1 LTALIE
7 TALISAPSRA
17 RDKIFGRPLLERLM
31 IQCSRAG
38 VSRFVIEATPAEHET
53 IRTALGSFGASPQ
66 VTIVDSIGATG
77 AWRDGIDPSAPGVA
91 LRGNLVMA
99 QSQLRR
105 ALADYAMNPGR
116 DLCFASADDDRG
128 GTIQVG
134 PLSHLMNGGITQGRL
149 GSGGVTDGDLGSGG
163 VTDGDLGSANS
174 GVEAGIRLMNGDLAA
189 GSGAMIPSVG
199 YLPFALNGRPE
210 DREEAELR
218 LAKSVRIESL
228 ETDAVLARLVDRRL
242 SWRLSYRL
250 ARTRVMPNHV
260 TLANTALGF
269 FCAAMLATTSYWMR
283 LIGAALFLVSVTLDG
298 VDGELARLRMVES
311 EAGKKLDVT
320 TDNIVHIAIFIGL
333 MTGCYR
339 SSHSSAYIYL
349 LAILLVGFG
358 FCAISVNRAMNLTGA
373 QAHQWIGA
381 VERVTGRDFAYLVLV
396 LALLNWLPVFAWG
409 AAFGSWGFA
418 FSLWWL
424 TNRRRAQDEVRNTR
438 TAGA

>member
-1 LTALIE
+1 M
-7 TALISAPSRA
+7 
-17 RDKIFGRPLLERLM
+17 IFGRPLLERLM
-31 IQCSRAG
+31 IQCARAG
-38 VSRFVIEATPAEHET
+38 VNRFIVETPPGEHER
-53 IRTALGSFGASPQ
+53 IRAALGSFGTSPQ
-66 VTIVDSIGATG
+66 VTMVDSLDAAG
-77 AWRDGIDPSAPGVA
+77 AWRNGLEPSAPGLA

-105 ALADYAMNPGR
+105 ALADYAMNPAR
-116 DLCFASADDDRG
+116 DLCFTSADADRG

-134 PLSHLMNGGITQGRL
+134 QLSNLMNGN
-149 GSGGVTDGDLGSGG
+149 GSVGS
-163 VTDGDLGSANS
+163 T
-174 GVEAGIRLMNGDLAA
+174 
-189 GSGAMIPSVG
+189 IPPSG

-250 ARTRVMPNHV
+250 ARTRVMPNQV

-339 SSHSSAYIYL
+339 SSHSSAYLYL
-349 LAILLVGFG
+349 LAILLAGFG
-358 FCAISVNRAMNLTGA
+358 FCAISVNRALNLTGA
-373 QAHQWIGA
+373 QAHKWIGA

-396 LALLNWLPVFAWG
+396 LALLNWLPVFAWS
-409 AAFGSWGFA
+409 AAFGTWVFA
-418 FSLWWL
+418 FSLWWM
-424 TNRRRAQDEVRNTR
+424 TNRREARDEVRV
-438 TAGA
+438 

>member
-7 TALISAPSRA
+7 TALICASSRA
-17 RDKIFGRPLLERLM
+17 HETIFGRPLLERLVM
-31 IQCSRAG
+31 QCARAG
-38 VSRFVIEATPAEHET
+38 VNRFIVETTPAEQAT

-66 VTIVDSIGATG
+66 VTIVDSLDAAA
-77 AWRDGIDPSAPGVA
+77 AWRDGLDPAAPCLA

-116 DLCFASADDDRG
+116 ELCFTSADADRG

-134 PLSHLMNGGITQGRL
+134 PLGRLMNGGDLADGRPGL
-149 GSGGVTDGDLGSGG
+149 AHDGVATSGAR
-163 VTDGDLGSANS
+163 SAN
-174 GVEAGIRLMNGDLAA
+174 GVSSDRDFGVRNE
-189 GSGAMIPSVG
+189 STVPSVG

-218 LAKSVRIESL
+218 LAKSVRNESL

-260 TLANTALGF
+260 TVANTALGF

-311 EAGKKLDVT
+311 EAGKKLDVM
-320 TDNIVHIAIFIGL
+320 TDNIVHVAIFIGL
-333 MTGCYR
+333 MIGCYR
-339 SSHSSAYIYL
+339 TNHSSTYFYL
-349 LAILLVGFG
+349 LAMLLAGFG
-358 FCAISVNRAMNLTGA
+358 FCAISVNRALSLTGEQA
-373 QAHQWIGA
+373 QQWIGA
-381 VERVTGRDFAYLVLV
+381 VERITGRDFAYIVLG
-396 LALLNWLPVFAWG
+396 LALLNWLPAFAWS
-409 AAFGSWGFA
+409 AAFGSWVFA
-418 FSLWWL
+418 CSLWWM
-424 TNRRRAQDEVRNTR
+424 TNRRRSRDAVRT
-438 TAGA
+438 

>member
-1 LTALIE
+1 LTDLIE
-7 TALISAPSRA
+7 TALICAPSRA
-17 RDKIFGRPLLERLM
+17 HETIFGRPLLERLM
-31 IQCSRAG
+31 LQCSRVG
-38 VSRFVIEATPAEHET
+38 VRHFVVEASGQTRDT
-53 IRTALGSFGASPQ
+53 IRSALGSFGANPE
-66 VTIVDSIGATG
+66 VTIVDSIDSPGG
-77 AWRDGIDPSAPGVA
+77 WREGIDPAAPCII

-105 ALADYAMNPGR
+105 ALADYTKNPGHELR
-116 DLCFASADDDRG
+116 VMSVDNDRG
-128 GTIQVG
+128 GSIEVG
-134 PLSHLMNGGITQGRL
+134 PLGASING
-149 GSGGVTDGDLGSGG
+149 
-163 VTDGDLGSANS
+163 
-174 GVEAGIRLMNGDLAA
+174 NGHSA
-189 GSGAMIPSVG
+189 GSTAKQSTYSPPG

-218 LAKSVRIESL
+218 LAKSVRVESL
-228 ETDAVLARLVDRRL
+228 ETDAILARLLDRRL

-269 FCAAMLATTSYWMR
+269 MCAAMLATTSYWIR

-311 EAGKKLDVT
+311 EAGKKLDVL

-339 SSHSSAYIYL
+339 ASHSSAYFYL
-349 LAILLVGFG
+349 LAILLIGF
-358 FCAISVNRAMNLTGA
+358 AVSAVVVNRALNLTGA
-373 QAHQWIGA
+373 QAQGWIGA
-381 VERVTGRDFAYLVLV
+381 VERATGRDFAYLVLV

-409 AAFGSWGFA
+409 AAFGTWIFP

-424 TNRRRAQDEVRNTR
+424 TNRRQTHTQAHV
-438 TAGA
+438 

>member
-7 TALISAPSRA
+7 TALICAPSRA
-17 RDKIFGRPLLERLM
+17 HETIFGRPLLERLM
-31 IQCSRAG
+31 IQCARAG
-38 VSRFVIEATPAEHET
+38 VSRFIIEATPGEYET

-66 VTIVDSIGATG
+66 VTIVDSIGAAG
-77 AWRDGIDPSAPGVA
+77 SVPDGIDPTAPCLV

-99 QSQLRR
+99 QSQLQR
-105 ALADYAMNPGR
+105 ALADYAMNPGGE
-116 DLCFASADDDRG
+116 LCFTSADDDRG

-134 PLSHLMNGGITQGRL
+134 PLSHLLNGGGIGDIRSTNDGTEGFHN
-149 GSGGVTDGDLGSGG
+149 GST
-163 VTDGDLGSANS
+163 
-174 GVEAGIRLMNGDLAA
+174 
-189 GSGAMIPSVG
+189 IPSVG
-199 YLPFALNGRPE
+199 YLSFALNGRPA

-218 LAKSVRIESL
+218 LAKAVRNESL

-311 EAGKKLDVT
+311 EGGAKLDVL
-320 TDNIVHIAIFIGL
+320 TDNIVHVAIFIGL

-339 SSHSSAYIYL
+339 SSHSSAYLYL
-349 LAILLVGFG
+349 LAILLAGFG
-358 FCAISVNRAMNLTGA
+358 FCAISVNRALSLTGDH
-373 QAHQWIGA
+373 AHKWIGA

-396 LALLNWLPVFAWG
+396 LALLNWLPVFAWS
-409 AAFGSWGFA
+409 AAFGTWVFA
-418 FSLWWL
+418 YSLWWM
-424 TNRRRAQDEVRNTR
+424 TNRRRAGDEVRV
-438 TAGA
+438 

>member
-7 TALISAPSRA
+7 TALICAPSRA
-17 RDKIFGRPLLERLM
+17 HETIFGRPLLERLM

-38 VSRFVIEATPAEHET
+38 VSRFIIEAPPGERAT
-53 IRTALGSFGASPQ
+53 IANALGSFGASRQ
-66 VTIVDSIGATG
+66 VTIVDSLGA
-77 AWRDGIDPSAPGVA
+77 ADKWRDGIDPSAPCVV

-105 ALADYAMNPGR
+105 AFSDYAINPGR
-116 DLCFASADDDRG
+116 DLCFPSTDDDRG
-128 GTIQVG
+128 GSIQVA
-134 PLSHLMNGGITQGRL
+134 PLSHLMNGGPY
-149 GSGGVTDGDLGSGG
+149 
-163 VTDGDLGSANS
+163 
-174 GVEAGIRLMNGDLAA
+174 A
-189 GSGAMIPSVG
+189 GSGPGVGIGESQGSTIPATG

-218 LAKSVRIESL
+218 LAKAVRNESL

-269 FCAAMLATTSYWMR
+269 CCAAMLATTSYWIR

-311 EAGKKLDVT
+311 EGGAKLDVL
-320 TDNIVHIAIFIGL
+320 TDNLVHIAIFIGL

-339 SSHSSAYIYL
+339 GSHSSTYFYL

-358 FCAISVNRAMNLTGA
+358 FCAISVNRALSLTGER
-373 QAHQWIGA
+373 AHQWIGA

-396 LALLNWLPVFAWG
+396 LALLNWLPVFAWS
-409 AAFGSWGFA
+409 AAFGTWVFGY
-418 FSLWWL
+418 SLWWM
-424 TNRRRAQDEVRNTR
+424 TNRRRALDEVRV
-438 TAGA
+438 

>member
-1 LTALIE
+1 MIE
-7 TALISAPSRA
+7 TALICSPSRA

-38 VSRFVIEATPAEHET
+38 VSRFIIEATPAEHET

-66 VTIVDSIGATG
+66 VTIVDSLGAVDS
-77 AWRDGIDPSAPGVA
+77 WRDGINPWTPCLA

-105 ALADYAMNPGR
+105 ALSAYAMNPGR

-149 GSGGVTDGDLGSGG
+149 GSGGVTDGDLGSTGG
-163 VTDGDLGSANS
+163 

-250 ARTRVMPNHV
+250 ARTRVMPNQV

-339 SSHSSAYIYL
+339 SSHSSTYFYL
-349 LAILLVGFG
+349 LAILLTGFG
-358 FCAISVNRAMNLTGA
+358 LCAIAVNRAMSLTGA
-373 QAHQWIGA
+373 QAHKWIGA

-424 TNRRRAQDEVRNTR
+424 TNRRRSRDEVRV
-438 TAGA
+438 

>member
-1 LTALIE
+1 
-7 TALISAPSRA
+7 
-17 RDKIFGRPLLERLM
+17 M

-38 VSRFVIEATPAEHET
+38 VSRFIIEATPAEHET

-66 VTIVDSIGATG
+66 VTIVDSLGAVDS
-77 AWRDGIDPSAPGVA
+77 WRDGINPSTPCLA

-105 ALADYAMNPGR
+105 ALSAYAMNPGR

-149 GSGGVTDGDLGSGG
+149 GSGGVTDGDLGSTGG
-163 VTDGDLGSANS
+163 

-250 ARTRVMPNHV
+250 ARTRVMPNQV

-339 SSHSSAYIYL
+339 SSHSSTYFYL
-349 LAILLVGFG
+349 LAILLTGFG
-358 FCAISVNRAMNLTGA
+358 LCAIAVNRAMSLTGA
-373 QAHQWIGA
+373 QAHKWIGA

-424 TNRRRAQDEVRNTR
+424 TNRRRSRDEVRV
-438 TAGA
+438 

>member
-1 LTALIE
+1 ML
-7 TALISAPSRA
+7 
-17 RDKIFGRPLLERLM
+17 
-31 IQCSRAG
+31 QCSRAG
-38 VSRFVIEATPAEHET
+38 VRRFVVET
-53 IRTALGSFGASPQ
+53 GRQDHDDIRAALGSFGASPQ
-66 VTIVDSIGATG
+66 VTIVDSIDAPGR
-77 AWRDGIDPSAPGVA
+77 WREAIDPSSPCLV

-105 ALADYAMNPGR
+105 AIADYARNPGR
-116 DLCFASADDDRG
+116 EVRITSVDNDRG
-128 GTIQVG
+128 GSIEVG
-134 PLSHLMNGGITQGRL
+134 PIGASLNA
-149 GSGGVTDGDLGSGG
+149 DGPD
-163 VTDGDLGSANS
+163 
-174 GVEAGIRLMNGDLAA
+174 AGAA
-189 GSGAMIPSVG
+189 FQPPG

-228 ETDAVLARLVDRRL
+228 ETDALLARLLDRRL

-269 FCAAMLATTSYWMR
+269 TCAAMLATTSYWIR

-311 EAGKKLDVT
+311 EAGKKLDVL

-339 SSHSSAYIYL
+339 ASHSSAYFYL
-349 LAILLVGFG
+349 LAILLIGF
-358 FCAISVNRAMNLTGA
+358 AVSAVAVNRALSLTGA
-373 QAHQWIGA
+373 QAHKWIGA
-381 VERVTGRDFAYLVLV
+381 VERATGRDFAYLVLV

-409 AAFGSWGFA
+409 AAFGTWIFA

-424 TNRRRAQDEVRNTR
+424 TNLRQTNERAHV
-438 TAGA
+438 